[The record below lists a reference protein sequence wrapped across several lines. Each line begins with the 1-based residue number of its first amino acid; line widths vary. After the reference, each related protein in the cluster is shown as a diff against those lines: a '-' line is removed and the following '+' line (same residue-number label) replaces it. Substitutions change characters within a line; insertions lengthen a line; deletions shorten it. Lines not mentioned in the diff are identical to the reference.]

1 MMERFFSTYFSM
13 KHKLSAEE
21 TEEEIRKLKERGP
34 IESPPP
40 KTVKTR
46 HVDSANGRMFYV
58 NEDTSSKYTVFYIH
72 GGGYE
77 HDFSPFHWL
86 FIKKIVERTNA
97 LVIAPAYMLIPFGT
111 YRQEYKH
118 TFRDA
123 DLWEE

>member
-1 MMERFFSTYFSM
+1 
-13 KHKLSAEE
+13 
-21 TEEEIRKLKERGP
+21 
-34 IESPPP
+34 
-40 KTVKTR
+40 
-46 HVDSANGRMFYV
+46 MFYV

-111 YRQEYKH
+111 YRQE
-118 TFRDA
+118 
-123 DLWEE
+123 